1 MAWRVI
7 AWEDRTDIVEGIL
20 ENLETGEMV
29 KVITDR
35 VAGTSLEIALN

>member
-20 ENLETGEMV
+20 ENTETGELLQ
-29 KVITDR
+29 VIIDK

>member
-20 ENLETGEMV
+20 ENTETGELV
-29 KVITDR
+29 KVITDK